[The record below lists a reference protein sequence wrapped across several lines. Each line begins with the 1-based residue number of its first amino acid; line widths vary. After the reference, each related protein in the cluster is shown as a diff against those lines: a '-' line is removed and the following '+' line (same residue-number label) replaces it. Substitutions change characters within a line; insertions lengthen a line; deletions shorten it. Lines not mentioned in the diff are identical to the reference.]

1 MKRPISKRWLAPAIL
16 AAGLMVT
23 VILVASEEDEIP
35 SGLLKRPLSVETVPA
50 QRQTLRVD
58 IPAWGLVEPREKIEI
73 RPQVQGVI
81 ASVAPG
87 LVAGA
92 YGKKND
98 QLFPIDPRDYEHAYA
113 EARAAYEQARQS
125 LEIEK
130 GQQKIAQAEYKL
142 LMQDSGSGMTSN
154 ALALRRPQLKER
166 EAILAM
172 TAAKKDRARLDLE
185 RTTLTAP
192 CDGQIMSEAV
202 AIGRY
207 MEMGTEGLTLAC
219 TDQYHILASFSTQH
233 LPDAAMKAVQVEID
247 GKSYPAEIAAL
258 LPQIDPDT
266 RKKQVL
272 ITLTGMTL
280 PLGVYASVT
289 LKGAELAQVIPLPK
303 AALRGDTTVWIL
315 TEENTLDIRPVVLA
329 AQNDKQ
335 VIVETG
341 LEPGARVIT
350 SHIATPLKGMALRLP
365 EQLSNDFARNTV
377 PPAAGDVK

>member
-16 AAGLMVT
+16 AAGVMVT

-87 LVAGA
+87 IVAGA
-92 YGKKND
+92 YVKKND
-98 QLFPIDPRDYEHAYA
+98 QLFTIDPRDYEHAYA

-142 LMQDSGSGMTSN
+142 LMQDSGSSMTSN

-280 PLGVYASVT
+280 PLGAYASVT

>member
-16 AAGLMVT
+16 AAGMMVT

-87 LVAGA
+87 IVAGA
-92 YGKKND
+92 YVKKND
-98 QLFPIDPRDYEHAYA
+98 MLFTIDPRDYEHAYA

-172 TAAKKDRARLDLE
+172 TAAKKDRAQLDLE

-202 AIGRY
+202 AVGRY
-207 MEMGTEGLTLAC
+207 MEIGTEGLTLAC

-233 LPDAAMKAVQVEID
+233 LPDAAMKSVQVEID
-247 GKSYPAEIAAL
+247 GKSYPAEIGAL

-272 ITLTGMTL
+272 ITLANVTL
-280 PLGVYASVT
+280 PLGAYASVT
-289 LKGAELAQVIPLPK
+289 LKGGELAQVIPLPK
-303 AALRGDTTVWIL
+303 AALRDDTTVWVL

-365 EQLSNDFARNTV
+365 EQVSNDFARNTV
-377 PPAAGDVK
+377 PAAAGDVK